1 MNQDVLTVALVIVIF
16 AGILG
21 LMALGWRNRSR
32 SQAGLYDELPAVPAD
47 PGEVVLGPL
56 SGVYIG
62 STLAGDWN
70 ARIARA
76 PLGFRS
82 AGTLT
87 AHTGGLRLDLADATV
102 WIPRADLVH
111 VRRASALANKTV
123 PGGGILVARWQVGGR
138 SHTGHEGH
146 TVIDSGFRADDKDS
160 YPRWEALRGDAAP
173 SEQRDTTAPDT
184 TAPDTTAP
192 DSTAPRST
200 SEEKQ

>member
-1 MNQDVLTVALVIVIF
+1 MTQDYWTVIVAVVVF

-32 SQAGLYDELPAVPAD
+32 SQAGLYDELPAVPTD
-47 PGEVVLGPL
+47 LGDVVLGPL

-62 STLAGDWN
+62 STVAGDWQ

-76 PLGFRS
+76 PLGHRS

-102 WIPRADLVH
+102 WIPRADLVD

-123 PGGGILVARWQVGGR
+123 PGGGILVARWQVDGR
-138 SHTGHEGH
+138 DGH

-173 SEQRDTTAPDT
+173 ADGH
-184 TAPDTTAP
+184 P
-192 DSTAPRST
+192 DSPRST
-200 SEEKQ
+200 TEEKQ